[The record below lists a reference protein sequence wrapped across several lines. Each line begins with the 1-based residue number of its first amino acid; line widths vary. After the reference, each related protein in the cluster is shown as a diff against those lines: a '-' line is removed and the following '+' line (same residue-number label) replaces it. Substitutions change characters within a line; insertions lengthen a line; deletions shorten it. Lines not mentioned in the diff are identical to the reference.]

1 MRKGLTIIGILAFV
15 GLFALSV
22 GYVGSDNNDYIDSPS
37 KEAETFLVEENV
49 SVQGQE
55 DLAEANWDNFKVE
68 VNGKVLAFPF
78 SILELEEAGFT
89 LDEEDTDGTA
99 KVPAESFRLACF
111 RDEEGNEIMVSLQNG
126 SEKEQSFLQCEV
138 GSLTVE
144 GTSIEEGGAD
154 VVFPGGVMLGMEEGK
169 VLSTY
174 GTEAERSEFDGKI
187 LYTWAKEGNYYQSV
201 DVMVDAKSGEVVHLT
216 MTMFS

>member
-1 MRKGLTIIGILAFV
+1 MNRIVKKGLAIIGILAFV

-22 GYVGSDNNDYIDSPS
+22 GYLGSDNNDYIDLPS
-37 KEAETFLVEENV
+37 KETKTFLVEENV

-78 SILELEEAGFT
+78 SILDLEEAGFT
-89 LDEEDTDGTA
+89 LDEDDTDGTA
-99 KVPAESFRLACF
+99 KVPAGSFRLACF
-111 RDEEGNEIMVSLQNG
+111 KDKKGNEIMVSLWNG
-126 SEKEQSFLQCEV
+126 SKEERSFLQCEI
-138 GSLTVE
+138 GSLTV
-144 GTSIEEGGAD
+144 EGGAD
-154 VVFPGGVMLGMEEGK
+154 VVFPGGVMFGMEEEK

-187 LYTWAKEGNYYQSV
+187 LYTWAKDGNYYRSV
-201 DVMVDAKSGEVVHLT
+201 DVMVDEKSREVVHLT
-216 MTMFS
+216 MTMF